1 MRELSYTYDGTKIA
15 EQGKDRMRFELGDVM
30 VDDGARN
37 AYLSDEE
44 IEAMIEANKPYWIR
58 AKLALV
64 ESVLRR
70 FSYEV
75 DTQSGPLRLSLNQRY
90 AAWKAMYDKL
100 KSEAETATSIPD
112 YGKNE
117 PPPAHF
123 IRARGG
129 SLCCF
134 KDCTACTARSPP
146 RSARRG
152 SPRSP
157 AGFSASCLQPTG
169 SRAGGI

>member
-1 MRELSYTYDGTKIA
+1 MSELSYTYDGTKIS

-44 IEAMIEANKPYWIR
+44 IEAMIEVNKPSWLR

-90 AAWKAMYDKL
+90 AAWKDMYDKL
-100 KSEAETATSIPD
+100 KNEAEAASSLPD
-112 YGKNE
+112 YGATVRNRPPYFHESMHDNYGLIGGKRYV
-117 PPPAHF
+117 PPP
-123 IRARGG
+123 R
-129 SLCCF
+129 
-134 KDCTACTARSPP
+134 
-146 RSARRG
+146 
-152 SPRSP
+152 
-157 AGFSASCLQPTG
+157 
-169 SRAGGI
+169 

>member
-1 MRELSYTYDGTKIA
+1 MSELKYTYDGTKIG

-30 VDDGARN
+30 VADGARN

-44 IEAMIEANKPYWIR
+44 IEAMIEANSPSWLR

-75 DTQSGPLRLSLNQRY
+75 DTQSGPLRLSLSQRY

-100 KSEAETATSIPD
+100 KSEAEAASSLPD
-112 YGKNE
+112 FGAVGQPR
-117 PPPAHF
+117 PPYFYEGMHDNHGL
-123 IRARGG
+123 IGG
-129 SLCCF
+129 
-134 KDCTACTARSPP
+134 RRHVPP
-146 RSARRG
+146 
-152 SPRSP
+152 
-157 AGFSASCLQPTG
+157 
-169 SRAGGI
+169 SR

>member
-1 MRELSYTYDGTKIA
+1 MRELSYTYDGTNIV
-15 EQGKDRMRFELGDVM
+15 EHGKDRMRFELGDVM

-44 IEAMIEANKPYWIR
+44 IEAMIEANKPSWLR

-90 AAWKAMYDKL
+90 AAWKDMYDKL
-100 KSEAETATSIPD
+100 KSEADAASSIPD
-112 YGKNE
+112 YGAIGKRR
-117 PPPAHF
+117 PPYFYEGMHDNYGL
-123 IRARGG
+123 IGG
-129 SLCCF
+129 
-134 KDCTACTARSPP
+134 KRHVPP
-146 RSARRG
+146 S
-152 SPRSP
+152 
-157 AGFSASCLQPTG
+157 Q
-169 SRAGGI
+169 